1 MSRMWVHQRATVDA
15 METRLQAWVCWRQGG
30 GRVDG
35 YPTKSVLHA
44 SWSPPSAGMTPSMQV
59 VHSRGCHDERALDRA
74 VSGLS
79 IRLQDTLVVVYLMR
93 APVAEQVARL
103 ACQASTVRAR
113 VGEAKRLLGLMLDA
127 HAN

>member
-1 MSRMWVHQRATVDA
+1 
-15 METRLQAWVCWRQGG
+15 MERRLQAWACWRQGG

-59 VHSRGCHDERALDRA
+59 VHARSCRDERALDRA
-74 VSGLS
+74 ISGLS
-79 IRLQDTLVVVYLMR
+79 VRLQDTLVAVYLMR
-93 APVAEQVARL
+93 AQVAEQVAL
-103 ACQASTVRAR
+103 LQCQASTVRAR

-127 HAN
+127 QTD